1 MGNKVDENRLNSVG
15 PNSDRGLPNAP
26 LAALLADAT
35 RHRPRDDAPLA
46 GTVHCDE
53 AHDLRVLLR
62 EKGQAEEGR
71 VLGEWAAARCEGSKA
86 PGATNLGGPGAL
98 RDPRLHVVRPALRYL
113 ACSAHGATLL
123 REEISDEFAV
133 VVPAAGNA
141 RSSEERE
148 VLKHR
153 AQSVWH
159 QQTPRNF
166 KGRRLTSASVHRFPL
181 LSIERDCSVRAG
193 FAKPPITEE
202 AAKKG
207 RVTQSH

>member
-1 MGNKVDENRLNSVG
+1 
-15 PNSDRGLPNAP
+15 
-26 LAALLADAT
+26 
-35 RHRPRDDAPLA
+35 
-46 GTVHCDE
+46 
-53 AHDLRVLLR
+53 
-62 EKGQAEEGR
+62 

-153 AQSVWH
+153 AQSVAPTDAEELQRKAPH
-159 QQTPRNF
+159 
-166 KGRRLTSASVHRFPL
+166 
-181 LSIERDCSVRAG
+181 LSIGPSCPSSVY
-193 FAKPPITEE
+193 
-202 AAKKG
+202 
-207 RVTQSH
+207 